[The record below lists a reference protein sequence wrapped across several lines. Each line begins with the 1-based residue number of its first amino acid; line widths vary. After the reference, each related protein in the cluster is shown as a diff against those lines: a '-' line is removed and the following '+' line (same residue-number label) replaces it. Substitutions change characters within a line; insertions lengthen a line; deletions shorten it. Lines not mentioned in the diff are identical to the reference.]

1 LCLGLL
7 TAFGSLA
14 AVAPESAR
22 AQTRH
27 VLRGI
32 ASWYGRVHHGRRTAS
47 GVRFDMHA
55 LTAAHR
61 TLPFGTRL
69 RVTHVRSGRFVD
81 VVVNDR
87 GPYVGAR
94 IIDLSRMAAVRLGML
109 RDGLGEVRLEILA
122 VAPSGGGT
130 ATEDEGRPADRRWQ
144 AKLAGGR
151 GDVTAFEASLDAR
164 PEDRVL
170 R

>member
-1 LCLGLL
+1 ML

-47 GVRFDMHA
+47 GVPFDMHA
-55 LTAAHR
+55 MTAAHR
-61 TLPFGTRL
+61 TLPFGTRI
-69 RVTHVRSGRFVD
+69 RVTHVRSQRSVE

-94 IIDLSRMAAVRLGML
+94 IIDLSRLAAVRLGML
-109 RDGLGEVRLEILA
+109 RDGLGEVRLEIL
-122 VAPSGGGT
+122 VPSPGAAGT
-130 ATEDEGRPADRRWQ
+130 PLETERRNADDRWRT
-144 AKLAGGR
+144 KVAGGPA
-151 GDVTAFEASLDAR
+151 GPASFQESLGERAAV
-164 PEDRVL
+164 DRVL